1 MFQLGN
7 IREVGFYTS
16 LDFLRRTLNDTSW
29 GHNLMRQ
36 PNPII
41 GNSPPMRDI
50 RKLIETIADSTATVM
65 INGESGTGKELVAQ
79 ALHHQSSRSDA
90 NFVPLN
96 CAAIPKELMESELFG
111 HRKGA
116 FTGALADRVGRF
128 ELAHGG
134 TLFLD
139 EIGDLSLDMQVK
151 LLRVL
156 QERMV
161 DPVGSSRAV
170 EVDVRVIAATHRD
183 LELEISEGRFRED
196 LYYRLN
202 VLPVTTPPLR
212 ERGDDIALLL
222 KHYAEKF
229 AHKGTPI
236 TFSPEFLSALKSYE
250 WPGNVR
256 ELSNLVHRFSTLF
269 AGQYLTLASIPVS
282 MLPKGLQKLQLE
294 RAGEEPAP
302 PSADVLQ
309 MFALDE
315 PGTVPESIAKS
326 DEPNHVEDII
336 MLAQGGPVLPPE
348 GMSLK
353 EKMAQ
358 IERAFIEQALDRSAG
373 NVSKTARLLNLQRTT
388 LIEKIDKYRL
398 RSA

>member
-1 MFQLGN
+1 
-7 IREVGFYTS
+7 
-16 LDFLRRTLNDTSW
+16 
-29 GHNLMRQ
+29 MRQ
-36 PNPII
+36 SSPII
-41 GNSPPMRDI
+41 GNSPPMCAI
-50 RKLIETIADSTATVM
+50 RQLIDTIADSTATVL

-79 ALHHQSSRSDA
+79 ALHYQSSRADA

-96 CAAIPKELMESELFG
+96 CAAIPKDLMESELFG

-161 DPVGSSRAV
+161 DPVGSTRAV
-170 EVDVRVIAATHRD
+170 SVDVRVVAATHRD
-183 LELEISEGRFRED
+183 LEVEIAEGRFRED

-212 ERGDDIALLL
+212 ERGDDVALLV
-222 KHYAEKF
+222 KFYAERF
-229 AHKGTPI
+229 AHKNTPI
-236 TFSPEFLSALKSYE
+236 SLTPDFIAALKAYD

-269 AGQYLTLASIPVS
+269 AGQRLSLQAMPAP
-282 MLPKGLQKLQLE
+282 MLPKGLKKLQEEQRDLQPVPE
-294 RAGEEPAP
+294 ADIAAEPATEP
-302 PSADVLQ
+302 HAADVLHLFPQ
-309 MFALDE
+309 EE
-315 PGTVPESIAKS
+315 PGVVPSSVFA
-326 DEPNHVEDII
+326 EPTGGHNHVEDII
-336 MLAQGGPVLPPE
+336 LLAQGISTLPPD
-348 GMSLK
+348 GVSLK
-353 EKMAQ
+353 ERMAQ
-358 IERAFIEQALDRSAG
+358 IERAFIEQALDRADG
-373 NVSKTARLLNLQRTT
+373 NVSKTARMLNLQRTT

>member
-212 ERGDDIALLL
+212 ERGDDITLLL

-294 RAGEEPAP
+294 RVGEEPAP

>member
-1 MFQLGN
+1 
-7 IREVGFYTS
+7 
-16 LDFLRRTLNDTSW
+16 
-29 GHNLMRQ
+29 MRQ
-36 PNPII
+36 PSPII
-41 GNSPPMRDI
+41 GNSQPMCAI
-50 RKLIETIADSTATVM
+50 RKLIDTIADSTATVL

-79 ALHHQSSRSDA
+79 ALHKQSCRADA

-96 CAAIPKELMESELFG
+96 CAAIPKDLMESELFG

-170 EVDVRVIAATHRD
+170 EVDVRVVAATHRD
-183 LELEISEGRFRED
+183 LEVEIAEGRFRED

-212 ERGDDIALLL
+212 DRGEDIPLLI
-222 KHYAEKF
+222 KYYAERF

-236 TFSPEFLSALKSYE
+236 TFTSDFINALKAYN

-269 AGQYLTLASIPVS
+269 AGQRLSLHSVPAP
-282 MLPKGLQKLQLE
+282 MLPKGLAKLQDEQRELNPPLAE
-294 RAGEEPAP
+294 TEPEP
-302 PSADVLQ
+302 EPSAADVLHLFPQ
-309 MFALDE
+309 EE
-315 PGTVPESIAKS
+315 PGMVPFAQTVEAAPEH
-326 DEPNHVEDII
+326 NHVEDII
-336 MLAQGGPVLPPE
+336 LLAQGISMLPPD
-348 GMSLK
+348 GVSLK
-353 EKMAQ
+353 ERMAQ
-358 IERAFIEQALDRSAG
+358 IERAFIEQALDRADG
-373 NVSKTARLLNLQRTT
+373 NVSKTARMLNLQRTT

>member
-1 MFQLGN
+1 M
-7 IREVGFYTS
+7 RE
-16 LDFLRRTLNDTSW
+16 
-29 GHNLMRQ
+29 
-36 PNPII
+36 
-41 GNSPPMRDI
+41 I
-50 RKLIETIADSTATVM
+50 RKLIETIADSTATVL

-79 ALHHQSSRSDA
+79 ALHHQSSRADA

-156 QERMV
+156 QEKTV
-161 DPVGSSRAV
+161 DPIGSSRPV
-170 EVDVRVIAATHRD
+170 EVDVRVVAATHRD
-183 LELEISEGRFRED
+183 LEKEVAEGRFRED

-202 VLPVTTPPLR
+202 VLPVRTPPLR
-212 ERGDDIALLL
+212 ERGDDIVLLAR
-222 KHYAEKF
+222 HYAEKF
-229 AHKGTPI
+229 AHKGTAI
-236 TFSPEFLSALKSYE
+236 TFTADFVEALKAYE

-256 ELSNLVHRFSTLF
+256 ELSNLIHRFSTLF
-269 AGQYLTLASIPVS
+269 AGQRLSLRSVPSA
-282 MLPKGLQKLQLE
+282 MLPKGLQKLQEEKGGALPPEAEQHEAAEAALE
-294 RAGEEPAP
+294 PGQPAP
-302 PSADVLQ
+302 VSGDSADVLQ
-309 MFALDE
+309 MFGLD
-315 PGTVPESIAKS
+315 GGVPSAQPAVRAHN
-326 DEPNHVEDII
+326 DVEDII
-336 MLAQGGPVLPPE
+336 MLAQGGAVLPPE
-348 GMSLK
+348 GLSLK
-353 EKMAQ
+353 ERMAQ
-358 IERAFIEQALDRSAG
+358 IERAYIEQALDRAQG

>member
-1 MFQLGN
+1 
-7 IREVGFYTS
+7 
-16 LDFLRRTLNDTSW
+16 
-29 GHNLMRQ
+29 MRQ

-41 GNSPPMRDI
+41 GNSPPMREI
-50 RKLIETIADSTATVM
+50 RKLIETIADSTATVL

-79 ALHHQSSRSDA
+79 ALHHQSSRADA

-183 LELEISEGRFRED
+183 LELEISQGRFRED

-212 ERGDDIALLL
+212 DRGEDVAMLL

-229 AHKGTPI
+229 AHKGTPVS
-236 TFSPEFLSALKSYE
+236 FSPEFLDALKSYE

-269 AGQYLTLASIPVS
+269 AGQYLTLAGIPVS

-309 MFALDE
+309 MFALQE
-315 PGTVPESIAKS
+315 SGTVPFVVPAD
-326 DEPNHVEDII
+326 DERNHVEDII

-348 GMSLK
+348 GLSLK

-358 IERAFIEQALDRSAG
+358 IERAFIEQALDRSSG

>member
-1 MFQLGN
+1 
-7 IREVGFYTS
+7 
-16 LDFLRRTLNDTSW
+16 
-29 GHNLMRQ
+29 MRQ

-41 GNSPPMRDI
+41 GNSSPMREI
-50 RKLIETIADSTATVM
+50 RKLIETIADSTATVL

-79 ALHHQSSRSDA
+79 ALHYQSSRADA

-156 QERMV
+156 QEKTV
-161 DPVGSSRAV
+161 DPIGSSRPV
-170 EVDVRVIAATHRD
+170 EVDVRVVAATHRD
-183 LELEISEGRFRED
+183 LEKEVAEGRFRED

-202 VLPVTTPPLR
+202 VLPVRTPPLR
-212 ERGDDIALLL
+212 ERGDDIVVLAR
-222 KHYAEKF
+222 HYADKF
-229 AHKGTPI
+229 AHKGTAI
-236 TFSPEFLSALKSYE
+236 TFTTDFVDALKAYD

-256 ELSNLVHRFSTLF
+256 ELSNLIHRFSTLF
-269 AGQYLTLASIPVS
+269 AGQRLTLRSVPSA
-282 MLPKGLQKLQLE
+282 MLPKGLQKIQEEKGGELPPEAVQDEAASVEPGQLPAE
-294 RAGEEPAP
+294 AGASGD
-302 PSADVLQ
+302 SADVLQ
-309 MFALDE
+309 MFGLDGGA
-315 PGTVPESIAKS
+315 PAASAKPAREHN
-326 DEPNHVEDII
+326 DVEDII
-336 MLAQGGPVLPPE
+336 MLAQGGAVLPPE
-348 GMSLK
+348 GLSLK
-353 EKMAQ
+353 ERMAQ
-358 IERAFIEQALDRSAG
+358 IERAYIEQALDRAQG

>member
-1 MFQLGN
+1 
-7 IREVGFYTS
+7 
-16 LDFLRRTLNDTSW
+16 
-29 GHNLMRQ
+29 MR
-36 PNPII
+36 PSSPII
-41 GNSPPMRDI
+41 GNSQPMCAI
-50 RKLIETIADSTATVM
+50 RQLIDTIADSTATVL

-79 ALHHQSSRSDA
+79 ALHFRSSRADA

-96 CAAIPKELMESELFG
+96 CAAIPKDLMESELFG

-161 DPVGSSRAV
+161 DPVGSSRPV
-170 EVDVRVIAATHRD
+170 SVDVRVVAATHRD
-183 LELEISEGRFRED
+183 LEVEIAEGRFRED

-212 ERGDDIALLL
+212 ERSEDIPLLI
-222 KHYAEKF
+222 KFYAERFSQKS
-229 AHKGTPI
+229 TPI
-236 TFSPEFLSALKSYE
+236 SFAPDFMDALKAYQ

-256 ELSNLVHRFSTLF
+256 ELSNLIHRFSTLF
-269 AGQYLTLASIPVS
+269 AGQRLSLNAMPTP
-282 MLPKGLQKLQLE
+282 MLPKGLKKLQEDHAAAHPAPLAE
-294 RAGEEPAP
+294 PQDDAALFEEPHA
-302 PSADVLQ
+302 ADVLQ
-309 MFALDE
+309 LFPQEE
-315 PGTVPESIAKS
+315 PGQVPFSTPPDASGER
-326 DEPNHVEDII
+326 NHVEDII
-336 MLAQGGPVLPPE
+336 LLAQGIATLPPD
-348 GMSLK
+348 GVSLK
-353 EKMAQ
+353 ERMAQ
-358 IERAFIEQALDRSAG
+358 IERAFIEQALDRADG
-373 NVSKTARLLNLQRTT
+373 NVSKTARMLNLQRTT

>member
-1 MFQLGN
+1 
-7 IREVGFYTS
+7 
-16 LDFLRRTLNDTSW
+16 
-29 GHNLMRQ
+29 MRQ
-36 PNPII
+36 PSPII
-41 GNSPPMRDI
+41 GNSPPMCAI
-50 RKLIETIADSTATVM
+50 RKLIDTIADSTATVL

-79 ALHHQSSRSDA
+79 ALHKQSCRADA

-96 CAAIPKELMESELFG
+96 CAAIPKDLMESELFG

-161 DPVGSSRAV
+161 DPVGSSRPV
-170 EVDVRVIAATHRD
+170 EVDVRVVAATHRD
-183 LELEISEGRFRED
+183 LELEIAEGRFRED

-212 ERGDDIALLL
+212 DRGEDIPLLI
-222 KHYAEKF
+222 KYYAERF
-229 AHKGTPI
+229 AHKGAPI
-236 TFSPEFLSALKSYE
+236 TFTTDFINALKSYN

-256 ELSNLVHRFSTLF
+256 ELSNLIHRFSTLF
-269 AGQYLTLASIPVS
+269 AGQRLSLHSVPAP
-282 MLPKGLQKLQLE
+282 MLPKGLVKLQDEQRELHPPE
-294 RAGEEPAP
+294 AEAEPSA
-302 PSADVLQ
+302 ADVLHLFPQ
-309 MFALDE
+309 EE
-315 PGTVPESIAKS
+315 PGMVPFAEAV
-326 DEPNHVEDII
+326 EAPAERNHVEDII
-336 MLAQGGPVLPPE
+336 LLAQGISVLPPD
-348 GMSLK
+348 GVSLK
-353 EKMAQ
+353 ERMAQ
-358 IERAFIEQALDRSAG
+358 IERAFIEQALDRADG
-373 NVSKTARLLNLQRTT
+373 NVSKTARMLNLQRTT